1 MIQSSPHLLVL
12 ARKLKDFWELGQHQ
26 RGLEKGHSTKQ
37 SKFIKIHFLLY
48 FFFFFSSVKSVCLS
62 RCFIFGLDPPASCE
76 AFFVAF
82 LCLLLPGEITGTF
95 LCEFSV
101 YYD

>member
-1 MIQSSPHLLVL
+1 MIQSNPHLLVL

-26 RGLEKGHSTKQ
+26 CVLEKGHSTKQ
-37 SKFIKIHFLLY
+37 SKLIKITFLLY
-48 FFFFFSSVKSVCLS
+48 FFFSSVKSVCLS
-62 RCFIFGLDPPASCE
+62 RCFIFGLDPPASRE